1 MKRFKCLGL
10 TWMLLTMMAT
20 VAVAGDE
27 RFNEKRLLDAGFTP
41 LLNGEDLSGWKVP
54 EGDGGHWKVV
64 DAVIDYDAKSE
75 AKGNKSL
82 FTEQEFGNYML
93 HLEWRFK
100 RTSGL
105 YAMRTILPS
114 GDYKTGEDG
123 KPITTPAPNADSGIL
138 LRGPRHQANLWCW
151 PCGSGELWGTRN
163 NKSLPAEV
171 RAAAVPKVN
180 ADNPVGEW
188 NRMVITM
195 TGDRVTIMENGKKVI
210 DNAQIP
216 GIPEQGPIG
225 FQHHGGPLSSR
236 QIAKLK
242 EEGSYK
248 EGDPEPMSPASSL
261 IQFRRIYIK
270 PLESPE
276 SP

>member
-1 MKRFKCLGL
+1 MKRFER
-10 TWMLLTMMAT
+10 MAT
-20 VAVAGDE
+20 TWILLAMTALVAAAGEEQFDE
-27 RFNEKRLLDAGFTP
+27 KKLLDDGFVP
-41 LLNGEDLSGWKVP
+41 LLNGRDLSGWKVP
-54 EGDGGHWKVV
+54 EGDGGHWKVI

-82 FTEQEFGNYML
+82 FTEEEFGDYVL

-105 YAMRTILPS
+105 YPMRTILPS
-114 GDYKTGEDG
+114 GDYKTGDDG
-123 KPITTPAPNADSGIL
+123 KPITVPRPNADSGIL

-151 PCGSGELWGTRN
+151 TCGSGELWGTRN

-188 NRMVITM
+188 NLMVITM
-195 TGDRVTIMENGKKVI
+195 KGDRVTILMNGKEVI

-216 GIPEQGPIG
+216 GIPERGPIG
-225 FQHHGGPLSSR
+225 FQHHGGPLSPR

-242 EEGSYK
+242 EEGQYK
-248 EGDPEPMSPASSL
+248 DGDPEPMSPASSL
-261 IQFRRIYIK
+261 VQFRRIYIK
-270 PLESPE
+270 KLDTSE
-276 SP
+276 